1 MVQLDLK
8 LSDSLARE
16 AQAAGLLTQ
25 QAIEQLLREEIRRRG
40 GRLYEAAGRLA
51 APDVPPLTG
60 AETQAAREAKRVYMP
75 TYQFTVVIEPDEE
88 RFHAYVP
95 ALPGCH
101 TFGDTLDEARANI
114 AEAVQ
119 VHVESM
125 QQDGEPIPTEHEPLF
140 ITRLSVPAAA

>member
-8 LSDSLARE
+8 LPDNLARE
-16 AQAAGLLTQ
+16 AQAAGLLTP

-40 GRLYEAAGRLA
+40 QLSKAAGRLA
-51 APDVPPLTG
+51 APEVSPPTE
-60 AETQAAREAKRVYMP
+60 AEIQAVREAKRVYMP
-75 TYQFTVVIEPDEE
+75 TYQFTVVIEPDED

-114 AEAVQ
+114 AEAIQ
-119 VHVESM
+119 LHIESM
-125 QQDGEPIPTEHEPLF
+125 QQDGEPVPTEHEPLF
-140 ITRLSVPAAA
+140 VTRLSVPAAA